1 MNTAPIF
8 PHLFQQNNDSD
19 LAFLLSQLERI
30 DLTLQYH
37 FHCLTGQQDERLD
50 EFLLSEDDI
59 IARLDNPMGKPHWL
73 NDDYLAIP
81 QTVTP
86 VASRLTDLIERF
98 ELTDFE
104 RDVLLLGLLPHFDS
118 RYSQL
123 FALIQGEQQA
133 RLPSFALALALF
145 CRSMS
150 EKQAQ
155 QASFLHRSPLI
166 GCQLLSIDN
175 RQKRLSWLHTPF
187 ITDNSVYHFLLGHH
201 HLTPDLEYY
210 SEWLTPEENGYF
222 PIQLRQLLN
231 NALLSGHND
240 IRSIVLLKGN
250 AGSARAYSVANIMA
264 SEERQTLMVDIAK
277 LADNDNDALLSRI
290 KHILREIRM
299 RGACLLLRNFCLFAE
314 QNKQLLE
321 PLSTLLQQP
330 ELRVVCLIEPSSPMV
345 WPRKLS
351 ALLIEMPALTPKE
364 KTNLLT
370 TQLPGHC
377 ANNIDAISLSQRY
390 TFNPETLPLIL
401 QEAQL
406 YQQQRNPLDTL
417 QQCDIH
423 KALNLRAQQNF
434 GQLAQRITPQRSM
447 EDLLVSDDIAQQIQ
461 EILTAI
467 KYREHVLAE
476 GFKDKIGYGT
486 GISALFYG
494 DSGTGKTMAAEVI
507 ANCIGVDLIK
517 VDLSTVVNKYV
528 GETEK
533 NLSRIFDL
541 AEQDAGV
548 LFFDE
553 ADALFG
559 KRSETKD
566 AQDRHAN
573 IEVSYLLQRLEN
585 YPGLVILSTNHRSHL
600 DNAFNRRFTFITRF
614 TYPDEVLRKKMWQS
628 IWPENINVSQ
638 DVDFDKLAQRAGIT
652 GANIRN
658 IALLSSLFAAENNQ
672 KEVNNNHIETALS
685 RELDKVGRL
694 TFSNS

>member
-1 MNTAPIF
+1 MNTAPVF
-8 PHLFQQNNDSD
+8 PDLFQQNNDSN
-19 LAFLLSQLERI
+19 LAFLFSQLERI
-30 DLTLQYH
+30 DLVLQYH
-37 FHCLTGQQDERLD
+37 FHCISGQKGDLLD
-50 EFLLSEDDI
+50 EFLLSEEDI
-59 IARLDNPMGKPHWL
+59 IARLDNPLGKPHWL
-73 NDDYLAIP
+73 NDECLAIP

-118 RYSQL
+118 RYYQL
-123 FALIQGEQQA
+123 FALIQGEQQS
-133 RLPSFALALALF
+133 RFPSFTLALELF
-145 CRSMS
+145 CPSVL

-155 QASFLHRSPLI
+155 QGSFLHQSPLI
-166 GCQLLSIDN
+166 GCQLLSIDR
-175 RQKRLSWLHTPF
+175 RQKTSSWIQTPF

-201 HLTPDLEYY
+201 YITPDLEYC
-210 SEWLTPEENGYF
+210 SEWLTPAENGYY
-222 PIQLRQLLN
+222 PPQLKQLLS
-231 NALLSGHND
+231 NALLSDHDD
-240 IRSIVLLKGN
+240 IRPIILLKGIS
-250 AGSARAYSVANIMA
+250 GSARAYAVANIMA

-277 LADNDNDALLSRI
+277 LADNDDQTLLSQI
-290 KHILREIRM
+290 KPILRETRM

-321 PLSTLLQQP
+321 PLSALLHQP
-330 ELRVVCLIEPSSPMV
+330 ELRVVCLIEPSSPLV
-345 WPRKLS
+345 WLKKLS
-351 ALLIEMPALTPKE
+351 VLLVEMPVLTSKE
-364 KTNLLT
+364 KANLLT
-370 TQLPGHC
+370 AQLPNHC
-377 ANNIDAISLSQRY
+377 ANNIDAIALSQRY

-401 QEAQL
+401 QEARL
-406 YQQQRNPLDTL
+406 YQQQRDPLDIL

-434 GQLAQRITPQRSM
+434 GQLAQRITPRRSLK
-447 EDLLVSDDIAQQIQ
+447 DLLVSDDIAQQIQ

-467 KYREHVLAE
+467 RYREQVLAG

-517 VDLSTVVNKYV
+517 VDLSTVVNKYI

-585 YPGLVILSTNHRSHL
+585 YPGLVILSTNNRSHL

-614 TYPDEVLRKKMWQS
+614 TYPDETIRKKMWQA
-628 IWPENINVSQ
+628 IWPENIKVAQ
-638 DVDFDKLAQRAGIT
+638 DVDFDKLAQRTSIT

-658 IALLSSLFAAENNQ
+658 IALLSSLFAAENNHN
-672 KEVNNNHIETALS
+672 EVSNKNIETALS

-694 TFSNS
+694 TF

>member
-1 MNTAPIF
+1 MNTAPVF
-8 PHLFQQNNDSD
+8 PDLFQQNNNSN
-19 LAFLLSQLERI
+19 LTFLFSQLERI
-30 DLTLQYH
+30 DLVLQYH
-37 FHCLTGQQDERLD
+37 FHCISGQRGDLD
-50 EFLLSEDDI
+50 EFLLSEEDI

-73 NDDYLAIP
+73 NDDCLAIP
-81 QTVTP
+81 QIVTP
-86 VASRLTDLIERF
+86 VASRLADLIARF

-118 RYSQL
+118 RYYQL
-123 FALIQGEQQA
+123 FALIQGEQQF
-133 RLPSFALALALF
+133 RFPSFTLALELF
-145 CRSMS
+145 CHSVL

-155 QASFLHRSPLI
+155 QASFLLQSPLI
-166 GCQLLSIDN
+166 GCQLLSIDR
-175 RQKRLSWLHTPF
+175 RQKTSSWIQTPF

-201 HLTPDLEYY
+201 SITPDLEHC
-210 SEWLTPEENGYF
+210 SEWLTPVENGYY
-222 PIQLRQLLN
+222 PTQLKQSLN
-231 NALLSGHND
+231 NALLSDHDD
-240 IRSIVLLKGN
+240 IRPIILLKGIT
-250 AGSARAYSVANIMA
+250 GSARAYAVANIMA
-264 SEERQTLMVDIAK
+264 SEGRQTLMVDIAK
-277 LADNDNDALLSRI
+277 LADNNDQTLLSQI
-290 KHILREIRM
+290 KPILRETRM
-299 RGACLLLRNFCLFAE
+299 RGACLILRNFCLFAE

-321 PLSTLLQQP
+321 PLSALLHQP
-330 ELRVVCLIEPSSPMV
+330 ELRVVCLIEPSSPLV
-345 WPRKLS
+345 WLKKLS
-351 ALLIEMPALTPKE
+351 VLLVEMPVLTSKE
-364 KTNLLT
+364 KANLLT
-370 TQLPGHC
+370 AQLPNHC
-377 ANNIDAISLSQRY
+377 ANNIDAIALSQRY

-406 YQQQRNPLDTL
+406 YQQQRDPLDIL

-434 GQLAQRITPQRSM
+434 GQLAQRITPTRSLK
-447 EDLLVSDDIAQQIQ
+447 DLLVSDDIAQQIQ
-461 EILTAI
+461 EILAAI
-467 KYREHVLAE
+467 KYREQVLVG
-476 GFKDKIGYGT
+476 GFKDKIGYGM

-517 VDLSTVVNKYV
+517 VDLSTVVNKYI

-585 YPGLVILSTNHRSHL
+585 YPGLVILSTNNRSHL
-600 DNAFNRRFTFITRF
+600 DSAFNRRFTFITRF
-614 TYPDEVLRKKMWQS
+614 TYPDETIRKKMWQA
-628 IWPENINVSQ
+628 IWPENIKVAQ
-638 DVDFDKLAQRAGIT
+638 DVDFDKLAQRTSVT

-658 IALLSSLFAAENNQ
+658 IALLSSLFAAENNHN
-672 KEVNNNHIETALS
+672 EVSNKNIETALS

-694 TFSNS
+694 TFQN

>member
-1 MNTAPIF
+1 MNTASVF
-8 PHLFQQNNDSD
+8 PNLFQQNNDAN
-19 LAFLLSQLERI
+19 LAFLFSQLERI
-30 DLTLQYH
+30 DLVLQYH
-37 FHCLTGQQDERLD
+37 CHCISGQQDDLLD
-50 EFLLSEDDI
+50 EFLLSEEDI
-59 IARLDNPMGKPHWL
+59 IARLENPMGKPHWFNEDCL
-73 NDDYLAIP
+73 VIP
-81 QTVTP
+81 QTVKP
-86 VASRLTDLIERF
+86 VASRLTDLVDRF

-118 RYSQL
+118 RYYQL
-123 FALIQGEQQA
+123 FALIQGEQQS
-133 RLPSFALALALF
+133 RFPSFTLALELF
-145 CRSMS
+145 CHSMT

-155 QASFLHRSPLI
+155 QVSFLHNSPLI
-166 GCQLLSIDN
+166 GCQLLSIDS
-175 RQKRLSWLHTPF
+175 RKKMASWIQTSF

-201 HLTPDLEYY
+201 YIPPDLEYY
-210 SEWLTPEENGYF
+210 CEWLMPAENGYY
-222 PIQLRQLLN
+222 PAKLKQLLN
-231 NALLSGHND
+231 NVLLSDHDD
-240 IRSIVLLKGN
+240 IRPIILLKGIT
-250 AGSARAYSVANIMA
+250 GSARAYAVTNIMA

-277 LADNDNDALLSRI
+277 LADNDDKALLSRI

-321 PLSTLLQQP
+321 PLSALLQQP
-330 ELRVVCLIEPSSPMV
+330 GLRVICLIEPSSPMV
-345 WPRKLS
+345 WLRKLS
-351 ALLIEMPALTPKE
+351 VLLVEMPVLTSKE
-364 KTNLLT
+364 KNNLLT
-370 TQLPGHC
+370 AQLPNHC
-377 ANNIDAISLSQRY
+377 ANNIDAIALSQRY
-390 TFNPETLPLIL
+390 TFNPETLPWIL
-401 QEAQL
+401 EEAQF
-406 YQQQRNPLDTL
+406 YQKQRDPLDIL

-434 GQLAQRITPQRSM
+434 GQLAQRITPKRSLK
-447 EDLLVSDDIAQQIQ
+447 DLLVSDEIAQQIQ

-467 KYREHVLAE
+467 KYREQVLAG

-507 ANCIGVDLIK
+507 ANCLGVDLIK
-517 VDLSTVVNKYV
+517 VDLSTVVNKYI

-585 YPGLVILSTNHRSHL
+585 YPGLVILSTNNRSHL

-614 TYPDEVLRKKMWQS
+614 TYPDEAIRKKMWQA
-628 IWPENINVSQ
+628 IWPENIKVAQ
-638 DVDFDKLAQRAGIT
+638 DVDFDKLAQQTSVT

-658 IALLSSLFAAENNQ
+658 IALLSSLFSVEN
-672 KEVNNNHIETALS
+672 KHHEVNNNNIETALS

-694 TFSNS
+694 TFKN

>member
-1 MNTAPIF
+1 MNTAPVF
-8 PHLFQQNNDSD
+8 PDLFQQNNDPN
-19 LAFLLSQLERI
+19 LAFLFSQLERI
-30 DLTLQYH
+30 DLVLQYH
-37 FHCLTGQQDERLD
+37 VHCVSAQRGDLLD
-50 EFLLSEDDI
+50 EFLLSEEDI
-59 IARLDNPMGKPHWL
+59 IARLDNPVGKPHWL
-73 NDDYLAIP
+73 NDDCLAIP

-86 VASRLTDLIERF
+86 VASRLTELVARF

-118 RYSQL
+118 RYYQL
-123 FALIQGEQQA
+123 FALIQGEQQS
-133 RLPSFALALALF
+133 RFPTFTLALELF
-145 CRSMS
+145 CHSVL

-166 GCQLLSIDN
+166 GCQLLSIDS
-175 RQKRLSWLHTPF
+175 RQKTSLWIQTPF

-201 HLTPDLEYY
+201 YITPDLEHC
-210 SEWLTPEENGYF
+210 SEWLIPAENGYY
-222 PIQLRQLLN
+222 PTKLKQLLS
-231 NALLSGHND
+231 NALLSDHDD
-240 IRSIVLLKGN
+240 IRPIILLKGITD
-250 AGSARAYSVANIMA
+250 SARTHVVANIMA
-264 SEERQTLMVDIAK
+264 SEERQTLIVDITK
-277 LADNDNDALLSRI
+277 LADNDDKTLLSQI
-290 KHILREIRM
+290 KSILREIRM
-299 RGACLLLRNFCLFAE
+299 RGACLILRNFCLFAE
-314 QNKQLLE
+314 QNQQLLE
-321 PLSTLLQQP
+321 PLSGLLHQP
-330 ELRVVCLIEPSSPMV
+330 ELRIICLIEPSSPLV
-345 WPRKLS
+345 WLKKLS
-351 ALLIEMPALTPKE
+351 VLLVEMPVLTSKE
-364 KTNLLT
+364 KANLLT
-370 TQLPGHC
+370 AQLPNHC
-377 ANNIDAISLSQRY
+377 ANNIDAIALSQRY

-401 QEAQL
+401 QEALL
-406 YQQQRNPLDTL
+406 YQQQRNPLDIL

-434 GQLAQRITPQRSM
+434 GQLAQRITPKRSLK
-447 EDLLVSDDIAQQIQ
+447 DLLVSDDITQQIQ

-467 KYREHVLAE
+467 KYREQVLVG

-486 GISALFYG
+486 GVSVLFYG

-517 VDLSTVVNKYV
+517 VDLSNVVNKYI

-585 YPGLVILSTNHRSHL
+585 YPGLVILSTNNRSHL
-600 DNAFNRRFTFITRF
+600 DSAFNRRFTFITRF
-614 TYPDEVLRKKMWQS
+614 TYPDETIRKKMWQA
-628 IWPENINVSQ
+628 IWPENIKVAQ
-638 DVDFDKLAQRAGIT
+638 DVDFDKLAQRTSIT

-658 IALLSSLFAAENNQ
+658 IALLSSLFAAENNHN
-672 KEVNNNHIETALS
+672 EVSNEDIEIALS
-685 RELDKVGRL
+685 RELAKVGRL
-694 TFSNS
+694 IF